1 MTSSTNVKALIEKN
15 INKKGKHNDKIIP
28 VILAAISAISI
39 LTTLGILITLLLET
53 ITFFTRIPITEFL
66 FSTTWNPTGSDPK
79 FGIWALII
87 GTLKITVIA
96 TIFAVPVGLGA
107 AIYLSEYA
115 SDRARRIIKPILEIL
130 AGIPTI
136 VFGFFALTF
145 VTPVLRSFISGLGE
159 FNAISPGLVVGI
171 MIVPLITS
179 LSEDAMASVP
189 NKIREGAYGLGAT
202 KLEVA
207 TKVVLPAATSGIVA
221 SIVLA
226 ISRAIG
232 ETMIVSLAAGSS
244 PTASL
249 SLTSSI
255 QTMTGYN
262 ERVIM
267 LITKQ
272 QPIASDLRMMI
283 SSLKIASDLERIGD
297 NASSIANIRLRTKI
311 TDDYVLT
318 RLKTMGKLAMLML
331 KDLDQAFKK
340 KDTVLIREII
350 ERDEDI
356 DDLYSH
362 IINATYL
369 IDNDPFVAAQAH
381 LAARHLERIG
391 DHIINIAESVY
402 FYLTGTHY
410 EQ

>member
-15 INKKGKHNDKIIP
+15 NNKKGKHNDKIIP

-136 VFGFFALTF
+136 V
-145 VTPVLRSFISGLGE
+145 TPVLRSFIPGLGE

-255 QTMTGYN
+255 TGYIVEIATGDATFGSN
-262 ERVIM
+262 IYYSIYAVGFTLFIFTLIM
-267 LITKQ
+267 NLLSQ
-272 QPIASDLRMMI
+272 WI
-283 SSLKIASDLERIGD
+283 SKR
-297 NASSIANIRLRTKI
+297 
-311 TDDYVLT
+311 
-318 RLKTMGKLAMLML
+318 
-331 KDLDQAFKK
+331 F
-340 KDTVLIREII
+340 RE
-350 ERDEDI
+350 E
-356 DDLYSH
+356 Y
-362 IINATYL
+362 
-369 IDNDPFVAAQAH
+369 
-381 LAARHLERIG
+381 
-391 DHIINIAESVY
+391 
-402 FYLTGTHY
+402 
-410 EQ
+410 